1 MKTSPG
7 EDSGTDPGGPE
18 DSNPP
23 NRNRGLPQVDRLSN
37 ALPSIVPQ
45 PMRVEAARHVIA
57 RAQQQIEAGADAPE
71 FESLVEGA
79 SEFLTSQ
86 ARRGLVHVINATGVV
101 LHTNLGRAP
110 LGPEAIAAIDAAAP
124 GYTNLEYDL
133 DTNSRGSRYDHAA
146 ALLAQLVGAEA
157 ALVVNNNAAAVMLAL
172 TALSKGREAVIS
184 RGELIEIG
192 GEFRIPEIMATSGA
206 VMREVGTTNR
216 THLKDYR
223 KAVTDQTSVIL
234 KVHPSNYQIKGFA
247 ASVAAAELAAFAHER
262 GLLLVHDLG
271 SGLLRRQIAGTSP
284 EWLRDEPT
292 VTEAV
297 ADGADIVT
305 FSGDKL
311 LGGPQAG
318 IIVGTDETIGLLRQS
333 PMLRIVRVDKTTIA
347 ALQATLMMYAD
358 GREAELPLW
367 RMALAALDEIEQR
380 AQAIAEGSTIAEG
393 SATVT
398 TVPGYSTA
406 GGGSAPDS
414 KIPTILLRLSVPSP
428 DAAIADLS
436 RNDPPII
443 ARIEAGAVVL
453 DLRTVDPG
461 DDKVVTAALRRLS

>member
-7 EDSGTDPGGPE
+7 EDSGTDPGAPE
-18 DSNPP
+18 AANPP

-37 ALPSIVPQ
+37 SLPRVVPQ

-57 RAQQQIEAGADAPE
+57 RAQQEIETGADAPE
-71 FESLVEGA
+71 FELLVDRA
-79 SEFLTSQ
+79 SEFLAGRS
-86 ARRGLVHVINATGVV
+86 RRRLSRVINATGVI

-133 DTNSRGSRYDHAA
+133 ETNSRGTRYDHAA

-172 TALSKGREAVIS
+172 TALSKGHEAIIS

-192 GEFRIPEIMATSGA
+192 GEFRIPEIMAASGA
-206 VMREVGTTNR
+206 LMREVGTTNR

-223 KAVTDQTSVIL
+223 KAVTVQTAVIL

-271 SGLLRRQIAGTSP
+271 SGLLRRQLAGTSP

-318 IIVGTDETIGLLRQS
+318 IIVGTDKAIGLLRQS
-333 PMLRIVRVDKTTIA
+333 PMLRAVRVDKTTIA

-358 GREAELPLW
+358 GREGELPLW
-367 RMALAALDEIEQR
+367 RMALAASDEIERR
-380 AQAIAEGSTIAEG
+380 AEAIALGSKIDEGT
-393 SATVT
+393 ATLTV
-398 TVPGYSTA
+398 VPGYSTA

-414 KIPTILLRLSVPSP
+414 KIPTVLLRLDVPSP
-428 DAAIADLS
+428 DTAIAELS

>member
-7 EDSGTDPGGPE
+7 EGSAG
-18 DSNPP
+18 NPP
-23 NRNRGLPQVDRLSN
+23 NRKRGLPQVDRLSN
-37 ALPSIVPQ
+37 ALPSVVP
-45 PMRVEAARHVIA
+45 PLMRVDAARHVIA
-57 RAQQQIEAGADAPE
+57 RAQQEIEAGADAPE
-71 FESLVEGA
+71 FESLVDQA
-79 SEFLTSQ
+79 SEFLAGQS
-86 ARRGLVHVINATGVV
+86 RRRLSRVINATGVI

-110 LGPEAIAAIDAAAP
+110 LGPEAIAAIEATTH

-133 DTNSRGSRYDHAA
+133 ETNSRGTRYDHAA

-172 TALSKGREAVIS
+172 TVLAKGREAIIS

-192 GEFRIPEIMATSGA
+192 GEFRIPEIMAASGA
-206 VMREVGTTNR
+206 LMREVGTTNR

-223 KAVTDQTSVIL
+223 KAVTDQTAVVL
-234 KVHPSNYQIKGFA
+234 KVHPSNYEIKGFA
-247 ASVAAAELAAFAHER
+247 ASVAAADLAAFAHER

-271 SGLLRRQIAGTSP
+271 SGLLRRQIAGSSP
-284 EWLRDEPT
+284 QWLRDEPT

-318 IIVGTDETIGLLRQS
+318 IIVGTDKAIGLLRQS
-333 PMLRIVRVDKTTIA
+333 PMLRTVRVDKTTIA

-367 RMALAALDEIEQR
+367 RMALAALDEIERR
-380 AQAIAEGSTIAEG
+380 AHSIAEG
-393 SATVT
+393 SAIVLGSTIDEGTATVT
-398 TVPGYSTA
+398 IVPGYSTA

-414 KIPTILLRLSVPSP
+414 KIPTVLLRLGVPSP
-428 DAAIADLS
+428 DTAIAELS
-436 RNDPPII
+436 RNDPAII

-453 DLRTVDPG
+453 DLRTVDP
-461 DDKVVTAALRRLS
+461 DDDEAVTAALRRL